1 VSAGWQWPPGWRA
14 IRRQVFAAKGRQCW
28 WCGAEATTVDHY
40 PVAASLGGPHELW
53 NLIPSCARDNYSRG
67 AALGNRMRVQ
77 QPLTPAQRRAIA
89 LKRKAGAAG
98 GGQASWRSA
107 RRW

>member
-1 VSAGWQWPPGWRA
+1 MSAGWKWPPGWRA

-28 WCGAEATTVDHY
+28 WCGAPATTVDHY
-40 PVAASLGGPHELW
+40 PIAASQGGPHELW

-67 AALGNRMRVQ
+67 AALGNQMRPAR
-77 QPLTPAQRRAIA
+77 PLTAAQKRAIA
-89 LKRKAGAAG
+89 LKRRTGAPD
-98 GGQASWRSA
+98 GGQAWRSA

>member
-14 IRRQVFAAKGRQCW
+14 IRRQVFAAKGRRCY
-28 WCGAEATTVDHY
+28 WCGAEATTIDHW
-40 PVAASLGGPHELW
+40 PVPASQGGPHELW

-67 AALGNRMRVQ
+67 AALGNRMRPQ
-77 QPLTPAQRRAIA
+77 RPLTPAQRRAIA
-89 LKRKAGAAG
+89 WKRKTGAAG
-98 GGQASWRSA
+98 GSQASWRSA